1 MAITFV
7 SLAQSSSGA
16 IAGAAPDVQSFQAG
30 TRQPDGSYV
39 AAMSLDAM
47 GANLVVAIK
56 AVAPTTRTNFNGIKI
71 AIIPPDSA
79 IPQIATPLLEPF
91 APDDAGNYVYEG
103 LLTIDPAIL
112 GGSIPPNPVSL
123 TFIAASV
130 NSSDV
135 MNVDGNGYPTGPS
148 VMLTT
153 LNPVGGVPIQ
163 PASFTA
169 SLIAT
174 GYNEAAGQPLAEIQ
188 VSVPT
193 SVLVKYYSVWQY
205 AGVSAPTDPSDWGS
219 PVLNYFAIGATSP
232 TTGEWWT
239 ARSFSSA
246 ITLWIR
252 VRASSVNYTAS
263 VSDSGPADVSVVI
276 PQVGAPAQPTGFTVT
291 LQTRSTASGISEGAL
306 VCSWTPPAD
315 VEYFA
320 GKVYAI
326 DTDASY
332 TPLSGATWRT
342 IGNGVSGFSQSALNP
357 PQWWTM
363 GNEGWL
369 KLKVQSVGRAID
381 PATGENIENAVS
393 APTVNLH
400 VTASP
405 GIDTSKLATPVQ
417 GSQLASGII
426 DSLSYFGSSTLRPLV
441 VVSSLPTLP
450 NANYPVGSM
459 VVNSTDGKPYRNVS
473 GAWQAGT
480 AAGDITAGTMV
491 AGVVYA
497 GAVAVSQLTAG
508 TATFTSDVLFYRS
521 ASNYVGINSTGVN
534 IVGSGNQLALT
545 SAGILIQQNGSSGPY
560 VQITSTSVSMVSQAG
575 PVVSV
580 GASSVSLQN
589 VATGGSLT
597 IQSSGITI
605 QQGSGGGIVTLT
617 SSGLTMKGAASGSYN
632 NISIDSGGVA
642 TFYDNSGNYTII
654 GGSGSYN
661 IYANGPIVA
670 TGTLTASGLIVGGHA
685 GATENV
691 DVLVPGGGT
700 WRLKFNGG
708 SYYGHDVIA

>member
-1 MAITFV
+1 MAIKFV
-7 SLAQSSSGA
+7 SLIPSSA
-16 IAGAAPDVQSFQAG
+16 VAGAAPDVQSFVAG
-30 TRQPDGSYV
+30 TRQSDGTYS
-39 AAMSLDAM
+39 ASMALDPM
-47 GANLVVAIK
+47 GANLVVGFK
-56 AVAPTTRTNFNGIKI
+56 AVAPASRSNFAGIKI

-79 IPQIATPLLEPF
+79 VPQIATPLCEPF
-91 APDDAGNYVYEG
+91 APDSAGNFVYEG
-103 LLTIDPAIL
+103 QLTIDPAML
-112 GGSIPPNPVSL
+112 GGSIPAGPVAL

-130 NSSDV
+130 NSAGSL
-135 MNVDGNGYPTGPS
+135 NVDGSGYPVGPT

-153 LNPVGGVPIQ
+153 LNPTGGVPAQ

-169 SLIAT
+169 SVIAT
-174 GYNEAAGQPLAEIQ
+174 GYSEAAGQAQAEVQ
-188 VSVPT
+188 VSIPN
-193 SVLVKYYSVWQY
+193 SNLAKYYSVWQY
-205 AGVSAPTDPSDWGS
+205 AGVSAPTDPSDWGA
-219 PVLNYFAIGATSP
+219 PVLNVATAPSTP

-246 ITLWIR
+246 MTLWLR
-252 VRASSVNYTAS
+252 VRASSANYTAS
-263 VSDSGPADVSVVI
+263 VSDGGPADVSLTI
-276 PQVGAPAQPTGFTVT
+276 TQVGAPAQPTGFSVT
-291 LQTRSTASGISEGAL
+291 LQTRSTASGVPEGAL
-306 VCSWTPPAD
+306 TCSWTPPSD
-315 VEYFA
+315 IEYFA
-320 GKVYAI
+320 ANVYAI

-332 TPLSGATWRT
+332 TPLSGAAWRLV
-342 IGNGVSGFSQSALNP
+342 GNGVAGFGQSALNP

-369 KLKVQSVGRAID
+369 TLKVQSVGRAID
-381 PATGENIENAVS
+381 PSTGKNIENS
-393 APTVNLH
+393 TSPPTVNLH

-405 GIDTSKLATPVQ
+405 GIDTTKLATPVQ

-426 DSLSYFGSSTLRPLV
+426 DSLSYFGSSALRPLV
-441 VVSSLPTLP
+441 VVSSLPSLP
-450 NANYPVGSM
+450 NANYPVGAM

-480 AAGDITAGTMV
+480 AAGDITAGTLI

-508 TATFTSDVLFYRS
+508 TATFTSDVLFYRNS
-521 ASNYVGINSTGVN
+521 TNYVGINSTGVS
-534 IVGSGNQLALT
+534 IVGSGNQVALT
-545 SAGILIQQNGSSGPY
+545 SSGILIQQNGSSGPY
-560 VQITSTSVSMVSQAG
+560 VQITATSVSMVSQAG

-670 TGTLTASGLIVGGHA
+670 VGTMTASGLVVGGHT

-700 WRLKFNGG
+700 WRLKYNGG